1 MSLSNFV
8 EDILEY
14 NPKANIK
21 LIKKAYILA
30 EDAHKGQTR
39 STGDPYF
46 SHPVAVAEVLVK
58 LKADSATICAAL
70 LHDIVEDTPVK
81 IEVIKNVFGNEIAGL
96 VDGVTK
102 LEKIHFKSKEDYNAE
117 NLRKIL
123 IATGK
128 DIRVML
134 IKLADRMHNMQTLK
148 SLPPEKQQR
157 IAQETLEIY
166 APIAHKLGMWKIKG
180 ELEDLSLRYLKPEI
194 YQYIKTKI
202 AEKRN
207 EREAQTK
214 QLIKE
219 TKEHLKKKN
228 ITAKVYG
235 RAKYFFSIY
244 KKMEKK
250 KLNFDEIN
258 DLIAMRIITK
268 TIPECYAALG
278 IVHELWKPVPGRFKD
293 YISVPKANGY
303 QSLHTTVITGGAR
316 RLEIQIRT
324 EEMHHLAEDGIAAH
338 WQYHGTER
346 DKQFDKKISWLK
358 QLLEWRAESSDAK
371 QFIESLKID
380 LFEDEIVVFTPKGDP
395 ISLPIN
401 STPVDFAYM
410 VHTSIGDTCS
420 KAIVN
425 NKIVPLETELRSGN
439 VIQIITLK
447 NAAPSRQWLKFVK
460 TNKAKSK
467 IRQALHMEVEHD
479 PKAWKKK
486 LEKLQEIVPENL
498 LSYIEIVGMKS
509 NQAKLSKCCNPQL
522 GDKILGFLTKDKKVT
537 IHKQG
542 CPNIHSLTGT
552 KEIPVLWKKSSRD
565 ETTILRLLLEHKVG
579 TLAKVLTCFT
589 ERKVN
594 ISNINTKPSKDKV
607 LTSITIET
615 ADKHL
620 ISELIKN
627 IKKIQEVANVEEIK
641 GFR

>member
-1 MSLSNFV
+1 MRLDKFI

-21 LIKKAYILA
+21 LIRKAYILA

-39 STGDPYF
+39 FTGEPYF
-46 SHPVAVAEVLVK
+46 SHPVAVAEVLIK

-81 IEVIKNVFGNEIAGL
+81 IESVKQVFGEEIALL

-102 LEKIHFKSKEDYNAE
+102 LDKIHFKSKEDYNAE

-148 SLPPEKQQR
+148 SLSPEKQER

-166 APIAHKLGMWKIKG
+166 APIAHKLGMWRVKG

-202 AEKRN
+202 AEKRG

-219 TKEHLKKKN
+219 IKEQLKKKN
-228 ITAKVYG
+228 ISARISG

-278 IVHELWKPVPGRFKD
+278 IVHELWKPAPGRFKD

-303 QSLHTTVITGGAR
+303 QSLHTTVITGGGK

-324 EEMHHLAEDGIAAH
+324 EEMHHMAEDGVAAH

-358 QLLEWRAESSDAK
+358 QLLEWRAESTDAK

-395 ISLPIN
+395 ISLPVN

-410 VHTSIGDTCS
+410 VHTSIGENCS
-420 KAIVN
+420 KSLVN
-425 NKIVPLETELRSGN
+425 NKIAPLETVLHSGD
-439 VIQIITLK
+439 VVEIITQK
-447 NAAPSRQWLKFVK
+447 NAKPSRQWLKFVK

-479 PKAWKKK
+479 PKAGRRK
-486 LEKLQEIVPENL
+486 LEKLKESVPENL
-498 LSYIEIVGMKS
+498 INYLEVVGMKS
-509 NQAKLSKCCNPQL
+509 DQAKLSKCCNPQL
-522 GDKILGFLTKDKKVT
+522 SDRIVGFLTKDKKVT
-537 IHKQG
+537 VHKQG
-542 CPNIHSLTGT
+542 CSNIHSLGQT
-552 KEIPVLWKKSSRD
+552 KEIPVLWNKSSRT

-579 TLAKVLTCFT
+579 TLAKVLTCFV
-589 ERKVN
+589 EKKVN

-615 ADKHL
+615 ADKHI

-627 IKKIQEVANVEEIK
+627 LKTIPEVANVEEIK